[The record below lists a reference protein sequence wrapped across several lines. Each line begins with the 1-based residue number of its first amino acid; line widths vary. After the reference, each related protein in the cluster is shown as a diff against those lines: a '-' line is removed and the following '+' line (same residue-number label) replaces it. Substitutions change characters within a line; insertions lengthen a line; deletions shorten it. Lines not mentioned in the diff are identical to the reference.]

1 MKTFVIMQSDGCD
14 VLLDSQSCERI
25 DSRLGIYK
33 SMDKGFEIYHRY
45 KNWKK
50 DSAVNGFRIIK
61 CNSLLDNFRTV
72 YQYKEILQ

>member
-1 MKTFVIMQSDGCD
+1 MKTFVIMQNNGCD

-33 SMDKGFEIYHRY
+33 LMDKGFEIYHRY

-50 DSAVNGFRIIK
+50 GSVNGFRIIQ
-61 CNSLLDNFRTV
+61 CCSLLDKSFKTV